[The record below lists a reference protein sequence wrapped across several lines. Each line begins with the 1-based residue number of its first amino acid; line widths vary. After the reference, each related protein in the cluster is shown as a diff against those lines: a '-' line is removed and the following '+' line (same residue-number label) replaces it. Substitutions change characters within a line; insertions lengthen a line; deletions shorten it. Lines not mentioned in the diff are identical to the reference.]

1 MIAVTGAAGFLGGH
15 LVTHLREAGADVV
28 GLDRR
33 PGADIVADLVDDD
46 VALDVVRGAEAV
58 FHLAGAGGVRRA
70 GRTAEAT
77 WWRDNVLAT
86 DAVLRAVPGS
96 TLLVVTSS
104 SSVYGGTAGQPCR
117 EGDPLHPRGGYA
129 RSKVAVERLTRR
141 RLTAGGHV
149 AVARPFT
156 VAGEHQRP
164 DMALARW
171 IAAAAA
177 GEPLRVFGSPARRRD
192 VTDVRQVVAVLHAMA
207 RREVLGPLN
216 VGTGTSF
223 TLGEM
228 VDAVVEAVGPAEIVV
243 ERAHRDEV
251 EASLADTGRCRRL
264 LGFVPSTDLPALV
277 RRQAAAAG
285 VAATGGRPTAHL
297 RPASATA

>member
-1 MIAVTGAAGFLGGH
+1 MIAVTGAAGFIGRH
-15 LVTHLREAGADVV
+15 LVADLRGGGDDVV

-33 PGADIVADLVDDD
+33 PGADIVADLVADDI
-46 VALDVVRGAEAV
+46 ALDVVRSADAV
-58 FHLAGAGGVRRA
+58 FHLAGAGGVRRS

-86 DAVLRAVPGS
+86 DAVLRAVPRS
-96 TLLVVTSS
+96 TPLVVASS
-104 SSVYGGTAGQPCR
+104 SSVYGGTAGRACR
-117 EGDPLHPRGGYA
+117 EGDPLRPRGGYA
-129 RSKVAVERLTRR
+129 RSKLAVERLTRR
-141 RLTAGGHV
+141 RLAAGGHV

-192 VTDVRQVVAVLHAMA
+192 VTDVRQVVAVLVAMA
-207 RREVLGPLN
+207 RREVLGSLN

-223 TLGEM
+223 TLREM

-264 LGFVPSTDLPALV
+264 LGFVPVTDLAALV

-285 VAATGGRPTAHL
+285 AAATGGGPAEVL
-297 RPASATA
+297 RPASASA